1 MILLDLN
8 QVMISNLMKQLA
20 MNKQQMDEGLVRHMV
35 LNSIRLYNAKFRD
48 EYGEMVICCD
58 DKNYWRKDI
67 FPYYK
72 AHRKEDRDKSAID
85 WNAVFQHLNGIR
97 DDLKEFFPYKVIQVD
112 RAEADD
118 IIGVLTKSKGA
129 LLNAE
134 HTERILILSGDKD
147 FAQLQKY
154 VNVDQ
159 YSPVMKKWI
168 RQPDPYAYLKEHIM
182 RGDRGDGIPNFLSGD
197 NVIIAKERQRPLS
210 TKKIMDWIDKDPKD
224 FCNEVMLR
232 NYKRNQQLVDL
243 EFVPDYISEE
253 ILKQYEEKEPA
264 PRRGLM
270 NYFIRNKLKL
280 LIEHIGDF

>member
-20 MNKQQMDEGLVRHMV
+20 MNKNEIDEGLVRHMV

-72 AHRKEDRDKSAID
+72 AHRKDDRDKSAID
-85 WNAVFQHLNGIR
+85 WNAVFKHLNSIR

-118 IIGVLTKSKGA
+118 VIGVLTKLKGVM
-129 LLNAE
+129 LNNSDSE
-134 HTERILILSGDKD
+134 KILILSGDKD

-154 VNVDQ
+154 VNVEQ
-159 YSPVMKKWI
+159 FSPVLKKWI
-168 RQPDPYAYLKEHIM
+168 RQPDPYGYLKEHIM
-182 RGDRGDGIPNFLSGD
+182 RGDRGDGVPNFLSGD
-197 NVIIAKERQRPLS
+197 NVIIAKERQKPLS
-210 TKKIMDWIDKDPKD
+210 TKKLNDWIDKNPED
-224 FCNEVMLR
+224 FCNEIMLR

-243 EFVPDYISEE
+243 DYVPDYISEA
-253 ILKQYEEKEPA
+253 ILKKYNECEPA
-264 PRRGLM
+264 PRKGLM
-270 NYFIRNKLKL
+270 NYFIKNKLKY